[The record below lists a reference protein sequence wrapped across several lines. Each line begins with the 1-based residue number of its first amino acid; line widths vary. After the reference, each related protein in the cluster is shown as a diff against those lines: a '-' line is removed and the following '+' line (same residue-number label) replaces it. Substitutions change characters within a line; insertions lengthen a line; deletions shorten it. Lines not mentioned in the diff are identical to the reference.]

1 MRIGYRI
8 QQAASPPPHQTR
20 SKKMVIGHINS
31 KWSMPRRLAL
41 ISAVFLIPSLGQM
54 YMYADQKRT
63 QINELQKEVEG
74 AKLARAVWDEM
85 SGDQTGASGMSSRL
99 ATLARTTGRDLGVES
114 AVDTFANAKTANDKS
129 KAGSELLNTIAD
141 ASAMSAD
148 LSADTHNAQKI
159 FTESLPAIAQNL
171 VSLRSTLT
179 APEASEAALAIDY
192 AALNGAAEH
201 LRKPLADIKTMDAA
215 NDGERALAD
224 AGVQL
229 IAHIE
234 QIASAIK
241 TANYQRPALGADVI
255 ATVTA
260 AHKATAVMAANAGE
274 LFIQLAEDR
283 NNEAQTGLYRTL
295 ALLLAATILAVG
307 VVTALARGMSKRLA
321 SLVSA
326 MDQISKKDLSVE
338 IPCLTDRNENGQIA
352 QALAR
357 FKEAAVEQKTM
368 TDAAV
373 EAAKQQQEQ
382 GDHYAREHER
392 FMDAFTM
399 AADRISRG
407 DFDHHITEKV
417 ISEYEPIISQMNL
430 MMSQLE
436 QAQVQKREAE
446 TQINVV
452 VESLGAALSEL
463 AAGDLETGLY
473 IDVAPEFAKLKA
485 DFNSAATTLKS
496 TISLVK
502 KGAASIKLGT
512 GEISQASDD
521 LSRRTENQAAS
532 LEETAAAVK
541 EITDTVNKTAR
552 GATHARETVSVAKA
566 DAEKSGEVVRRA
578 IEAMNGIESS
588 SKQISQI
595 IGVIDE
601 IAFQTNLLALNAG
614 VEAARAGDAGRGFA
628 VVASEVRALAQRS
641 AEAAK
646 EIKGLISA
654 STGQVSQG
662 VQLVGETGLALTR
675 IVTQV
680 AEINSI
686 VSEIAASANE
696 QAHGLEQVNT
706 AVNEMDQV
714 TQQNAAMVEEATAA
728 TQTLAQQ
735 TEELATLVS
744 RFKTGDETVVNIA
757 PRREAAKPAVRV
769 SNSAGRAKV
778 AANGGGRSHA
788 AAGTDAGWEE
798 F

>member
-1 MRIGYRI
+1 
-8 QQAASPPPHQTR
+8 
-20 SKKMVIGHINS
+20 MVIGYINS

-41 ISAVFLIPSLGQM
+41 ISAIFLIPSLGQL
-54 YMYADQKRT
+54 YMYADQKLD
-63 QINELQKEVEG
+63 QIGVLGQEVAG
-74 AKLARAVWDEM
+74 AKLARAVWGEM
-85 SGDQTGASGMSSRL
+85 ASDQNVHTGAATGEL
-99 ATLARTTGRDLGVES
+99 ATLSSTTGRSLGVES
-114 AVDTFANAKTANDKS
+114 TINAFVNAPNASEKS
-129 KAGSELLNTIAD
+129 KIGEDLLNRIAD
-141 ASAMSAD
+141 ASAISAD
-148 LSADTHNAQKI
+148 SSPDTLHTQQIFIQYLPGVKRALAELHETLS
-159 FTESLPAIAQNL
+159 S
-171 VSLRSTLT
+171 
-179 APEASEAALAIDY
+179 APVGEAAVAMGY
-192 AALNGAAEH
+192 AALRDATEN
-201 LRKPLADIKTMDAA
+201 LRKPLADIMATDLASDAKR
-215 NDGERALAD
+215 NLGN
-224 AGVQL
+224 AGDQL
-229 IAHIE
+229 VGQLD
-234 QIASAIK
+234 QITSKIK
-241 TANYQRPALGADVI
+241 SANYQRAALGPDMQDAV
-255 ATVTA
+255 A
-260 AHKATAVMAANAGE
+260 AASKATSAMAGE
-274 LFIQLAEDR
+274 TAGLFIQLAENHDSDAR
-283 NNEAQTGLYRTL
+283 GTLYRTL
-295 ALLLAATILAVG
+295 ALLIGLTIAAVCI
-307 VVTALARGMSKRLA
+307 VTMLSKGITTRLA
-321 SLVSA
+321 NLVHA
-326 MDQISKKDLSVE
+326 MDQISRKDLSIDV
-338 IPCLTDRNENGQIA
+338 PYLTDSNENGEIA

-357 FKEAAVEQKTM
+357 FKEAAVEQKAM

-373 EAAKQQQEQ
+373 EAAKQQQ
-382 GDHYAREHER
+382 GDHYAREHEH
-392 FMDAFTM
+392 FMDAFTA
-399 AADRISRG
+399 AADRIARG
-407 DFDHHITEKV
+407 DFSHRIVEKV
-417 ISEYEPIISQMNL
+417 IQEYEPIISQMNL
-430 MMSQLE
+430 MMGQLE
-436 QAQVQKREAE
+436 QAQVGKLEAE
-446 TQINVV
+446 KQINVV

-485 DFNSAATTLKS
+485 DFNSAASTLKS

-502 KGAASIKLGT
+502 KGAGSIKLGT
-512 GEISQASDD
+512 DEISQASDD

-654 STGQVSQG
+654 STGQVAQG

-680 AEINSI
+680 AEINTI
-686 VSEIAASANE
+686 VTEIAASANE

-735 TEELATLVS
+735 TEELANLVS
-744 RFKTGDETVVNIA
+744 RFKTGDETVVEISS
-757 PRREAAKPAVRV
+757 RREPVKPA
-769 SNSAGRAKV
+769 ARAARSSGKMKV
-778 AANGGGRSHA
+778 AVNGGARQHSA
-788 AAGTDAGWEE
+788 AADAGWEE

>member
-1 MRIGYRI
+1 
-8 QQAASPPPHQTR
+8 
-20 SKKMVIGHINS
+20 MVIGYINS

-41 ISAVFLIPSLGQM
+41 ISAVFLIPSLGQL
-54 YMYADQKRT
+54 YMYADQKLE
-63 QINELQKEVEG
+63 QIGVLKGEIAG
-74 AKLARAVWDEM
+74 AKLARAVWNDMGSEAG
-85 SGDQTGASGMSSRL
+85 SAGGELAALASD
-99 ATLARTTGRDLGVES
+99 TGRNLGVETTIN
-114 AVDTFANAKTANDKS
+114 AFANATNATEKS
-129 KAGSELLNTIAD
+129 KIGADLLEGIAD
-141 ASAMSAD
+141 ASAITAD
-148 LSADTHNAQKI
+148 ASADTSKAQEI
-159 FTESLPAIAQNL
+159 FVRHLPL
-171 VSLRSTLT
+171 VKQALAGLNKTLT
-179 APEASEAALAIDY
+179 STSASEAILATES
-192 AALNGAAEH
+192 AALGNANDS
-201 LRKPLADIKTMDAA
+201 LRKSLSALLASDLASDAKR
-215 NDGERALAD
+215 NLGSTGDRLLS
-224 AGVQL
+224 QL
-229 IAHIE
+229 D
-234 QIASAIK
+234 QIASKIK
-241 TANYQRPALGADVI
+241 TSNYQRAAIGNDVQD
-255 ATVTA
+255 AVA
-260 AHKATAVMAANAGE
+260 NASKATSAMAGE
-274 LFIQLAEDR
+274 TASLFIQLAEQRDSDAR
-283 NNEAQTGLYRTL
+283 STLYRTL
-295 ALLLAATILAVG
+295 ALLIGATIAAVII
-307 VVTALARGMSKRLA
+307 VTLISKGITTRLTN
-321 SLVSA
+321 LVRA
-326 MDQISKKDLSVE
+326 MDHISRKDLSVD
-338 IPCLTDRNENGQIA
+338 IPYLTDANENGEIA

-357 FKEAAVEQKTM
+357 FKEAAVEQKAM

-382 GDHYAREHER
+382 GDHYAREHEH
-392 FMDAFTM
+392 FMAAFTA
-399 AADRISRG
+399 AADRIAGG
-407 DFDHHITEKV
+407 DFSHRINEKV
-417 ISEYEPIISQMNL
+417 IQEYEPIISQMNL

-436 QAQVQKREAE
+436 QAQVAKLEAE
-446 TQINVV
+446 KQINVV

-463 AAGDLETGLY
+463 AEGDLETGLY

-485 DFNSAATTLKS
+485 DFNSAASTLKS

-502 KGAASIKLGT
+502 KGAGSIKLGT
-512 GEISQASDD
+512 DEISQASDD

-566 DAEKSGEVVRRA
+566 DAEKGGEVVRRA
-578 IEAMNGIESS
+578 IDAMNGIESS

-654 STGQVSQG
+654 STGQVAQG

-680 AEINSI
+680 AEINTI
-686 VSEIAASANE
+686 VTEIAASANE

-735 TEELATLVS
+735 TEDLASLVS
-744 RFKTGDETVVNIA
+744 RFKTGDDTVVEIA
-757 PRREAAKPAVRV
+757 SRREATKPAARAARP
-769 SNSAGRAKV
+769 AGKMKV
-778 AANGGGRSHA
+778 AVNGSGRQKA
-788 AAGTDAGWEE
+788 AADAGWEE

>member
-1 MRIGYRI
+1 
-8 QQAASPPPHQTR
+8 
-20 SKKMVIGHINS
+20 MVIGYINS

-41 ISAVFLIPSLGQM
+41 ISAVFLIPSVGQL
-54 YMYADQKRT
+54 YMYADQKRD
-63 QINELQKEVEG
+63 QINVLQKEIEG
-74 AKLARAVWDEM
+74 AKLARAVWGEM
-85 SGDQTGASGMSSRL
+85 AADQNARPGINGELASLSS
-99 ATLARTTGRDLGVES
+99 TIGRSLGVES
-114 AVDTFANAKTANDKS
+114 TINAVANATSPSEKS
-129 KAGSELLNTIAD
+129 KIGAEVLGNIAE
-141 ASAMSAD
+141 ASAIAAD
-148 LSADTHNAQKI
+148 LSPDTHRAQQI
-159 FTESLPAIAQNL
+159 FIEHLPAIKR
-171 VSLRSTLT
+171 SLSDFNATLSS
-179 APEASEAALAIDY
+179 ASAGEAALAIDY
-192 AALNGAAEH
+192 AALNTATEG
-201 LRKPLADIKTMDAA
+201 LRKPLADLMATD
-215 NDGERALAD
+215 LASHEQRNLGNG
-224 AGVQL
+224 GVQL
-229 IAHIE
+229 VGQID
-234 QIASAIK
+234 QIASKIK
-241 TANYQRPALGADVI
+241 SANYQRAALGSGMQDAVLAASN
-255 ATVTA
+255 ATSG
-260 AHKATAVMAANAGE
+260 MAAETAK
-274 LFIQLAEDR
+274 LFIKLAENRDSDAR
-283 NNEAQTGLYRTL
+283 ASLYRTL
-295 ALLLAATILAVG
+295 ALLIAATIAAICI
-307 VVTALARGMSKRLA
+307 VTAVSKGITARLA
-321 SLVSA
+321 SLVRA
-326 MDQISKKDLSVE
+326 MDQISRKDLSVD
-338 IPCLTDRNENGQIA
+338 IPCLTDSNENGEIA

-357 FKEAAVEQKTM
+357 FKEAAVEQQKM

-373 EAAKQQQEQ
+373 EDAKQQQEQ
-382 GDHYAREHER
+382 GDHYAREHEH
-392 FMDAFTM
+392 FMAAFTT
-399 AADRISRG
+399 AADRIAKG
-407 DFDHHITEKV
+407 DFSHQIADKV
-417 ISEYEPIISQMNL
+417 IHEYEPIISQMNL
-430 MMSQLE
+430 MMGQLE
-436 QAQVQKREAE
+436 HAQVAKLEAE
-446 TQINVV
+446 KQINVV
-452 VESLGAALSEL
+452 VESLGAALAEL
-463 AAGDLETGLY
+463 AEGDLETGLY
-473 IDVAPEFAKLKA
+473 IEVAPQFAKLKA
-485 DFNSAATTLKS
+485 DFNSAASTLKS

-502 KGAASIKLGT
+502 KGAGSIKLGT
-512 GEISQASDD
+512 DEISQASDD

-654 STGQVSQG
+654 STGQVAQG

-686 VSEIAASANE
+686 VTQIAASANE

-735 TEELATLVS
+735 TEELASLVS
-744 RFKTGDETVVNIA
+744 RFKTGNDAVVEIA
-757 PRREAAKPAVRV
+757 PRREAPKPATRGAKPA
-769 SNSAGRAKV
+769 GRMKI
-778 AANGGGRSHA
+778 AANGNGRQHSA
-788 AAGTDAGWEE
+788 AADAGWEE

>member
-1 MRIGYRI
+1 
-8 QQAASPPPHQTR
+8 
-20 SKKMVIGHINS
+20 MVIGYVNS

-41 ISAVFLIPSLGQM
+41 ISAIFLIPSLGQL
-54 YMYADQKRT
+54 YMYADQKLD
-63 QINELQKEVEG
+63 QIGVLDHEVAG
-74 AKLARAVWDEM
+74 AKLARAVWGEM
-85 SGDQTGASGMSSRL
+85 ASDQNVHSGAATGEL
-99 ATLARTTGRDLGVES
+99 ATLASTTGRSLGVES
-114 AVDTFANAKTANDKS
+114 TINAFVNAPSVAEKS
-129 KAGSELLNTIAD
+129 KIGASLLDSIAD
-141 ASAMSAD
+141 ASAIAAD
-148 LSADTHNAQKI
+148 SSPDTLRTQQI
-159 FTESLPAIAQNL
+159 FIQYLPDIKRSLAEL
-171 VSLRSTLT
+171 HETLG
-179 APEASEAALAIDY
+179 SGSSGEAALALGY
-192 AALNGAAEH
+192 GALRDAVQN
-201 LRKPLADIKTMDAA
+201 LRKPLADIMATDLSSDAKR
-215 NDGERALAD
+215 NIGN
-224 AGVQL
+224 AGDQL
-229 IAHIE
+229 VGQLD
-234 QIASAIK
+234 QITSKIK
-241 TANYQRPALGADVI
+241 SANYQRVALGPDLQDAV
-255 ATVTA
+255 A
-260 AHKATAVMAANAGE
+260 AASKATSAMAGE
-274 LFIQLAEDR
+274 TAGVFIQLAENHDSDAR
-283 NNEAQTGLYRTL
+283 ATLYRTL
-295 ALLLAATILAVG
+295 ALLIGLTIAAVCI
-307 VVTALARGMSKRLA
+307 VTMLSKGITTRLA
-321 SLVSA
+321 NLVHA
-326 MDQISKKDLSVE
+326 MDQISRKDLSIDV
-338 IPCLTDRNENGQIA
+338 PYLADSNENGEIA

-357 FKEAAVEQKTM
+357 FKEAAVEQKAM

-382 GDHYAREHER
+382 GDHYAREHEH
-392 FMDAFTM
+392 FMDAFTA
-399 AADRISRG
+399 AADRIARG
-407 DFDHHITEKV
+407 DFSHRIVEKV
-417 ISEYEPIISQMNL
+417 IQEYEPIISQMNL
-430 MMSQLE
+430 MMGQLE
-436 QAQVQKREAE
+436 QAQIAKLEAE
-446 TQINVV
+446 KQINVV

-473 IDVAPEFAKLKA
+473 IDVAPDFAKLKA
-485 DFNSAATTLKS
+485 DFNSAASTLKS

-502 KGAASIKLGT
+502 KGAGSIKLGT
-512 GEISQASDD
+512 EEISQASDD

-654 STGQVSQG
+654 STGQVAQG

-680 AEINSI
+680 AEINTI
-686 VSEIAASANE
+686 VTEIAASANE

-735 TEELATLVS
+735 TEELASLVS
-744 RFKTGDETVVNIA
+744 RFKTGDETVVEISS
-757 PRREAAKPAVRV
+757 RREPAKPA
-769 SNSAGRAKV
+769 ARAARSSGKLKV
-778 AANGGGRSHA
+778 AVNGGARPHSA
-788 AAGTDAGWEE
+788 AADAGWEE

>member
-1 MRIGYRI
+1 
-8 QQAASPPPHQTR
+8 
-20 SKKMVIGHINS
+20 MVIGYINS

-41 ISAVFLIPSLGQM
+41 ISAVFLIPSLGQL
-54 YMYADQKRT
+54 YMYAEQKRE
-63 QINELQKEVEG
+63 QIGVLHKEIEG
-74 AKLARAVWDEM
+74 AKLARAVWAEM
-85 SGDQTGASGMSSRL
+85 ASDLNVRSGINGELASLSS
-99 ATLARTTGRDLGVES
+99 TTGRSLGVES
-114 AVDTFANAKTANDKS
+114 TINAFANATSASEKS
-129 KAGSELLNTIAD
+129 KLGAEALSSIAE
-141 ASAMSAD
+141 ASAIAAD
-148 LSADTHNAQKI
+148 LSPDTNHVQEMFI
-159 FTESLPAIAQNL
+159 ERLPAIKR
-171 VSLRSTLT
+171 SLTELHNTLGS
-179 APEASEAALAIDY
+179 APAGEAALAIDY
-192 AALNGAAEH
+192 AALNAATEG
-201 LRKPLADIKTMDAA
+201 LRKPLADLMATDIASDEKRSLA
-215 NDGERALAD
+215 N

-229 IAHIE
+229 VGQLD
-234 QIASAIK
+234 QITSKIK
-241 TANYQRPALGADVI
+241 SANYQRAALGPDMQDAVL
-255 ATVTA
+255 A
-260 AHKATAVMAANAGE
+260 ASKATSAMASEAGAS
-274 LFIQLAEDR
+274 FIQLAENRDSD
-283 NNEAQTGLYRTL
+283 ALATLYRTL
-295 ALLLAATILAVG
+295 GLLIAATIAAVG
-307 VVTALARGMSKRLA
+307 IVTAISKGITARLA
-321 SLVSA
+321 GLVRA
-326 MDQISKKDLSVE
+326 MDQISRKDLSVD
-338 IPCLTDRNENGQIA
+338 IPCLTDSNENGEIA
-352 QALAR
+352 QALGR
-357 FKEAAVEQKTM
+357 FKEAAVEQKAM

-392 FMDAFTM
+392 FMDAFTT
-399 AADRISRG
+399 AADRIARG
-407 DFDHHITEKV
+407 DFSRQIVEKV
-417 ISEYEPIISQMNL
+417 IHEYEPIISQMNL
-430 MMSQLE
+430 MMGQLE
-436 QAQVQKREAE
+436 QAQVAKLEAE
-446 TQINVV
+446 KQINVV

-473 IDVAPEFAKLKA
+473 IEVAPQFAKLKA
-485 DFNSAATTLKS
+485 DFNSAASTLKS

-502 KGAASIKLGT
+502 KGAGSIKLGT
-512 GEISQASDD
+512 DEISQASDD

-541 EITDTVNKTAR
+541 EITDTVNKTAH
-552 GATHARETVSVAKA
+552 GATHARETVSVAKS

-654 STGQVSQG
+654 STGQVAQG

-714 TQQNAAMVEEATAA
+714 TQQNAAMVEQATAA

-735 TEELATLVS
+735 TEELASLVS
-744 RFKTGDETVVNIA
+744 RFKTGDDTVVEMA
-757 PRREAAKPAVRV
+757 PRRETARPATRAAKPAIRQ
-769 SNSAGRAKV
+769 KL
-778 AANGGGRSHA
+778 AANGNGRHHGA
-788 AAGTDAGWEE
+788 ANADAGWEE

>member
-1 MRIGYRI
+1 
-8 QQAASPPPHQTR
+8 
-20 SKKMVIGHINS
+20 MVIGHINS

-41 ISAVFLIPSLGQM
+41 ISAVFLIPSLSQL
-54 YMYADQKRT
+54 YMYADQKLE
-63 QINELQKEVEG
+63 QIGELHKEVEG
-74 AKLARAVWDEM
+74 AKLARAVWSEM
-85 SGDQTGASGMSSRL
+85 GSDQNALAGMGSELASLSR
-99 ATLARTTGRDLGVES
+99 TTARTLGVES
-114 AVDTFANAKTANDKS
+114 AVEAFANAKSASDKS
-129 KAGSELLNTIAD
+129 KAGAELLNSIAD
-141 ASAMSAD
+141 ASAMAAD
-148 LSADTHNAQKI
+148 LSPDTHRAQKI
-159 FTESLPAIAQNL
+159 FIESLPAIKQ
-171 VSLRSTLT
+171 SLTGFGET
-179 APEASEAALAIDY
+179 FNAPQAGEAALAIDY
-192 AALNGAAEH
+192 AALSGAMES
-201 LRKPLADIKTMDAA
+201 LRKPLADLMAADAA
-215 NDGERALAD
+215 GGEKRNLAS

-229 IAHIE
+229 IAQLD
-234 QIASAIK
+234 QIASKIK
-241 TANYQRPALGADVI
+241 SANYQRAALGTDTQNAVI
-255 ATVTA
+255 AA
-260 AHKATAVMAANAGE
+260 SKATSAMALETGDV
-274 LFIQLAEDR
+274 FIQLAEER
-283 NNEAQTGLYRTL
+283 NNDAKTTLYRTL
-295 ALLLAATILAVG
+295 ALLIAATVAAVCI
-307 VVTALARGMSKRLA
+307 VAALAKGITARLA
-321 SLVSA
+321 SLVRA
-326 MDQISKKDLSVE
+326 MDQISRKNLDAE
-338 IPCLTDRNENGQIA
+338 IPCLTDRNENGEIA

-357 FKEAAVEQKTM
+357 FKEAAVEQKAM

-382 GDHYAREHER
+382 GDHYARAHTR
-392 FMDAFTM
+392 FMEAFTN
-399 AADRISRG
+399 AADRIARG
-407 DFDHHITEKV
+407 DFSHQITEKV
-417 ISEYEPIISQMNL
+417 IEEYEPIISQMNL
-430 MMSQLE
+430 MMGQLE
-436 QAQVQKREAE
+436 QAQVAKLEAE
-446 TQINVV
+446 KQINVV
-452 VESLGAALSEL
+452 VDSLGAALSEL
-463 AAGDLETGLY
+463 AEGDLETGLY
-473 IDVAPEFAKLKA
+473 IEVAPQFGKLKA
-485 DFNSAATTLKS
+485 DFNSAASTLKS

-512 GEISQASDD
+512 EEISQASDD

-566 DAEKSGEVVRRA
+566 DAEKGGEVVRRA
-578 IEAMNGIESS
+578 IDAMNGIESS

-654 STGQVSQG
+654 STGQVAQG

-735 TEELATLVS
+735 TEELASLVS
-744 RFKTGDETVVNIA
+744 RFKTGNETLVELS
-757 PRREAAKPAVRV
+757 PRRQAAKPAARAK
-769 SNSAGRAKV
+769 NSAGRMKV
-778 AANGGGRSHA
+778 AANGSGRQHSP
-788 AAGTDAGWEE
+788 AGADAGWEE

>member
-1 MRIGYRI
+1 
-8 QQAASPPPHQTR
+8 
-20 SKKMVIGHINS
+20 MVIGYINS

-41 ISAVFLIPSLGQM
+41 ISSIFLIPSLAQL
-54 YMYADQKRT
+54 YIYTENKLA
-63 QINELQKEVEG
+63 QIHAVETEVSG
-74 AKLARAVWDEM
+74 AKLGQAIWQDVTSSSNTSMGNA
-85 SGDQTGASGMSSRL
+85 GGGHAAITASANQSFGLEPDINSFAS
-99 ATLARTTGRDLGVES
+99 ARTETEKVGRA
-114 AVDTFANAKTANDKS
+114 AVLLDK
-129 KAGSELLNTIAD
+129 LAD
-141 ASAMSAD
+141 ASGITVDPSIDTSSAQD
-148 LSADTHNAQKI
+148 IFIKRLAPVKLALARLRETLNSA
-159 FTESLPAIAQNL
+159 
-171 VSLRSTLT
+171 T
-179 APEASEAALAIDY
+179 AGEAALAMNY
-192 AALNGAAEH
+192 ATLRDASNN
-201 LRKPLADIKTMDAA
+201 LRKPLADLFA
-215 NDGERALAD
+215 NNPSGEAKRIFGTSADELLA
-224 AGVQL
+224 QL
-229 IAHIE
+229 D
-234 QIASAIK
+234 QIASRIK
-241 TANYQRPALGADVI
+241 AANYQNAAIGADLRDAVDNASN
-255 ATVTA
+255 ATSSA
-260 AHKATAVMAANAGE
+260 ADAAAG
-274 LFIQLAEDR
+274 LFISLAENHASADR
-283 NNEAQTGLYRTL
+283 SALYSTL
-295 ALLLAATILAVG
+295 ALLIAATVAAVFI
-307 VVTALARGMSKRLA
+307 VAMISRGITSRLA
-321 SLVSA
+321 NLVRA
-326 MDQISKKDLSVE
+326 MDQLSHKDLSVD
-338 IPCLTDRNENGQIA
+338 IPCLTDTNENGGIA
-352 QALAR
+352 HALER
-357 FKEAAVEQKTM
+357 FKEALVENKAM

-382 GDHYAREHER
+382 GDHYAKEHER
-392 FMDAFTM
+392 FMDAFTS

-407 DFDHHITEKV
+407 DFSHRINEKV
-417 ISEYEPIISQMNL
+417 IQEYEPIVSQMNL
-430 MMSQLE
+430 MMGQLE
-436 QAQVQKREAE
+436 QAQSAKIEAE
-446 TQINVV
+446 KQIHVV

-485 DFNSAATTLKS
+485 DFNSAASTLKS

-502 KGAASIKLGT
+502 KGASSIKLGT
-512 GEISQASDD
+512 DEISQASDD

-541 EITDTVNKTAR
+541 EITDTVNKTAS

-566 DAEKSGEVVRRA
+566 DAEKSGEIVRKA
-578 IEAMNGIESS
+578 IEAMTGIENS

-654 STGQVSQG
+654 STGQVAQG

-686 VSEIAASANE
+686 VTEIAASANE

-735 TEELATLVS
+735 TEELAQLVS
-744 RFKTGDETVVNIA
+744 RFKTGDDTVVEIA
-757 PRREAAKPAVRV
+757 SRRETAKPA
-769 SNSAGRAKV
+769 ARAARPAAKLKV
-778 AANGGGRSHA
+778 AVNGSARHQN
-788 AAGTDAGWEE
+788 AGADAGWEE